1 MPYRLLVCAAVLLYL
16 CVPAQ
21 AELRI
26 KKERPLKYD
35 YFGEQSQTKPTR
47 PLAET
52 APVQVDD
59 EGAEEDDEITL
70 HIPTRRPAIKPRPP
84 QGRMATAA
92 VPELQREPS
101 PIQLPPT
108 ATVIPPLTPEGQL
121 IAGARLLLQLE
132 NEPAL
137 SGLIQLDPAGKA
149 RLPLVGDLALA
160 GKTLLEAE
168 QTVIAAYASGY
179 FVAPRLRLT
188 LEDTQ
193 P

>member
-1 MPYRLLVCAAVLLYL
+1 
-16 CVPAQ
+16 
-21 AELRI
+21 
-26 KKERPLKYD
+26 
-35 YFGEQSQTKPTR
+35 
-47 PLAET
+47 
-52 APVQVDD
+52 
-59 EGAEEDDEITL
+59 
-70 HIPTRRPAIKPRPP
+70 
-84 QGRMATAA
+84 
-92 VPELQREPS
+92 
-101 PIQLPPT
+101 
-108 ATVIPPLTPEGQL
+108 VIPPLTPEGQL